1 MKLIEK
7 IGIPDLPY
15 SWFDADL
22 SEQEKSIQDTIH
34 KFAEKEIR
42 PTVAAL
48 DKLSP
53 EEVVA
58 KDSAWF
64 ELRQKYLDLGLDY
77 TAFDGM
83 SPIEV
88 SRIQSLVLEELG
100 WGDMGFTICMMVD
113 QFPKIISHL
122 MGRSDLAEQYKDK
135 IGCWIVTQP
144 DRSSDAVD
152 FLGKEMGAGAK
163 HHRGNLITKVEGDKL
178 IINGQSSAW
187 VSSGP
192 IAEVAVLM
200 TQCDYG
206 GGLWR
211 ENGTL
216 DSMVTVVPLDQPGIS
231 RGKPLDKLGQRALPQ
246 GEIFFDNVEVPVENM
261 LVGKDEANAG
271 VFSILSE
278 GATVHSAAAT
288 GVARAAFEHALA
300 YVHERRMG
308 GVPLIEHQ
316 LVRHRIFKM
325 FERVETSRALSRRAS
340 NYFGHASEPDMAI
353 AVTAKIHCT
362 KAAFDVTSEAIQIF
376 GGNGL
381 TKAYPLEKLMR
392 DARSTMIEDGEN
404 HVLGLAAANRIAE
417 IYRAKFA

>member
-1 MKLIEK
+1 MKVVKKVGL
-7 IGIPDLPY
+7 PDLPC

-22 SEQEKSIQDTIH
+22 SEEEKNIQQTIH
-34 KFAEKEIR
+34 EFADKVIR
-42 PTVAAL
+42 PECEAL

-58 KDSAWF
+58 KGSRWYQMRD
-64 ELRQKYLDLGLDY
+64 KYLELGLDY
-77 TAFDGM
+77 KAFDGM
-83 SPIEV
+83 SSVEA
-88 SRIQSLVLEELG
+88 SRIQSLAIEELG
-100 WGDMGFTICMMVD
+100 WGDMGFTIGMMVD
-113 QFPKIISHL
+113 GFPSLISHA
-122 MGRSDLAEQYKDK
+122 MGRSDLAEKYKDR

-152 FLGKEMGAGAK
+152 CLGNEMGAGAK
-163 HHRGNLITKVEGDKL
+163 HHRGNLISRLEGDKL

-187 VSSGP
+187 VSLGP

-206 GGLWR
+206 DGLWR
-211 ENGTL
+211 EDGTL
-216 DSMVTVVPLDQPGIS
+216 NSMVTVVDLDHPGVS

-246 GEIFFDNVEVPVENM
+246 GEIYFDNVEVPADNM
-261 LVGKDEANAG
+261 LIGKDEANAG
-271 VFSILSE
+271 TFSILSE

-288 GVARAAFEHALA
+288 GIARAAFEHALA

-325 FERVETSRALSRRAS
+325 FERVETARALSRRAW
-340 NYFGHASEPDMAI
+340 NYIGHAKDPDMAI
-353 AVTAKIHCT
+353 AITAKVHCT

-376 GGNGL
+376 GGVGL
-381 TKAYPLEKLMR
+381 TKEYPVEKLMR

-404 HVLGLAAANRIAE
+404 HVLGLAAANRIVE
-417 IYRAKFA
+417 IYRASLG